1 MHVSSELMVQIN
13 QKGVYGVDNP
23 LPRSFSGSIDEGMEA
38 NQKCTILWYKK
49 LMLGF
54 EMAKFSK

>member
-1 MHVSSELMVQIN
+1 MVQIN